1 MDNMSRPDRLRR
13 LQRLSRGP
21 LTALTIRAARQFLR
35 DFPDEAD
42 AWRILG
48 RALSDADR
56 CEEAEQAFAK
66 AIEFASESMRAVSY
80 ADMGH
85 LFERSGN
92 MTEAAVWYGR
102 AVKAAAQS
110 ATYHNCMGWLLARQ
124 GRLHDAEVCF
134 RLGCECEQGDVEE
147 AVFSLGLVLRSQERF
162 EEAADCFRKVLLA
175 DPDHRGARG
184 ALRDVEKCI
193 ERMGGRGQG

>member
-1 MDNMSRPDRLRR
+1 MDSTSRTDRLRR

-21 LTALTIRAARQFLR
+21 LTAYTIRAARQFLR
-35 DFPDEAD
+35 DYPDEEQ

-66 AIEFASESMRAVSY
+66 LIEFASKSTRSAAY

-92 MTEAAVWYGR
+92 MTEAAIWYC
-102 AVKAAAQS
+102 KALKEAAQS
-110 ATYHNCMGWLLARQ
+110 ATYHNYMGWLLVRQ

-134 RLGCECEQGDVEE
+134 RVASECEQGNVEE
-147 AVFSLGLVLRSQERF
+147 GVFSLGLVLRSQERF
-162 EEAADCFRKVLLA
+162 AEAADCFRKVLLS
-175 DPDHRGARG
+175 DPEHRGARG
-184 ALRDVEKCI
+184 ALRDVERCI
-193 ERMGGRGQG
+193 EHTESGGQH